1 MTIAFGTDGWRAV
14 IADGYTVANV
24 ERVAQALATYI
35 ADVAP
40 GVPVLVGYDRRF
52 MSEVFAERAAGV
64 LAGNG
69 LPVELFDRSTPTPVV
84 SYQIAEANIPFGVVI
99 TASHNPATH
108 NGFKIKELPGRSA
121 NPATIREIEARIDRT
136 PVATPAFTNVR
147 RVTPGDGYDRAI
159 ARVVDLDA
167 VRSADVTIVADAI
180 HGAAGDAVARL
191 LAGGSMPSVRVVTI
205 RSERDPYF
213 GGVNPEPIPQNIGAL
228 SDAVRSEGA
237 LLGIANDGDA
247 DRLGAVDENGRFL
260 TSQMV
265 LAILILHLAE
275 RRGERGSVI
284 KTVSQSRVIDRMAA
298 EFGLEVRETPI
309 GFKYIADEI
318 CRGGVL
324 IGGEESGG
332 FGFRGFVPERDGVLS
347 GLMLAEAVLA
357 SSETPSQ
364 LVAHIQKRFG
374 PLFYDRRD
382 LRVAPATGLPLVAS
396 FAANPPTMLASSRVV
411 DVVTLDGTKFVLDDE
426 SWLLLRQSGTE
437 PVLRVYS
444 EATSEAKRDALLE
457 AGVAMASE
465 RR

>member
-84 SYQIAEANIPFGVVI
+84 SYQIAEANVPFGVVI

-121 NPATIREIEARIDRT
+121 NPATIRVESKIDPLAGRDT
-136 PVATPAFTNVR
+136 RFHKRPTR
-147 RVTPGDGYDRAI
+147 RPRRWLRPGDRARGRPRRGDHRRHDR
-159 ARVVDLDA
+159 RRGRD
-167 VRSADVTIVADAI
+167 S
-180 HGAAGDAVARL
+180 GAAGDAVSRL
-191 LAGGSMPSVRVVTI
+191 LAGGSKPSVRVVTI

-228 SDAVRSEGA
+228 SDVVRSEGA

-357 SSETPSQ
+357 SGETPSQ

-444 EATSEAKRDALLE
+444 EATSEAKRDAMLE